1 MGKGKKKHNTERDI
15 KSKKRNERRERALGT
30 LKYTSNE
37 HKFKT
42 QNNTIPKLISQKQKI
57 IDELNRKEKKGSLQQ
72 LINNLNQ
79 RLQENN
85 TSEYSNLYQLVE
97 DSKSNQNLYDKDL
110 DQNLLSNKEKNLE
123 KKLNVTNKDLSR
135 KAYMKVLDQVIE
147 NSDVILEVLD
157 ARDPLS
163 CRSKELE
170 SSILGKKGNKKII
183 LVLNKI
189 DLIPVQNALDWQ
201 KYLSKEFGCVLFKSN
216 TQNQNTN
223 LSQSTLFDKNLKE
236 QKDYIEEVLKSNKTI
251 GGEELLN
258 MLKNYSRTG
267 SGVKSSIV
275 VGVVGIPNVGKSSII
290 NSLTR
295 GKNVGVSNTPG
306 FTKGLQEVILDNN
319 LRLLDCPGVVMS
331 NDENSILHNI
341 IRTEEIKEP
350 IEVVGK
356 IFKKMS
362 QDYLFKTYDLDI
374 SILKGSELTIEK
386 ILYLIGEKLK
396 KYKRGGLVD
405 LDKAARLVI
414 NDWNAG
420 KLKYYSLPPGV
431 DKNEYDEKL
440 MKEQSLKIKKMDI
453 DKNEYEGKLMKE

>member
-15 KSKKRNERRERALGT
+15 KSKKRNERREKALGT
-30 LKYTSNE
+30 LKYAIND
-37 HKFKT
+37 HKSKT
-42 QNNTIPKLISQKQKI
+42 QNLTIPKLISQKQKI
-57 IDELNRKEKKGSLQQ
+57 IDDLNRKQKTGSRQQ
-72 LINNLNQ
+72 LIDNLNQ
-79 RLQENN
+79 RLHENN
-85 TSEYSNLYQLVE
+85 NSEYTNYYQMIE
-97 DSKSNQNLYDKDL
+97 DSKANQNLYNEEAD
-110 DQNLLSNKEKNLE
+110 KNLVSNQEKITSE
-123 KKLNVTNKDLSR
+123 KKLNTTNKDLSR
-135 KAYMKVLDQVIE
+135 KAYIKILEQVIE

-157 ARDPLS
+157 SRDPLS

-170 SSILGKKGNKKII
+170 NTILSKRGDKKII

-189 DLIPVQNALDWQ
+189 DLIPVQNAIDWQ
-201 KYLSKEFGCVLFKSN
+201 KYLSREFGCVLFKAN
-216 TQNQNTN
+216 TQNQSSN

-236 QKDYIEEVLKSNKTI
+236 KKDYIEEVLKSNKAI

-258 MLKNYSRTG
+258 MLKNYSRTD
-267 SGVKSSIV
+267 SGNKSSIV
-275 VGVVGIPNVGKSSII
+275 VGVIGIPNVGKSSII

-331 NDENSILHNI
+331 HDENSILHNV

-350 IEVVGK
+350 VEVVGR

-374 SILKGSELTIEK
+374 SILKGSELTVEK
-386 ILYLIGEKLK
+386 ILYLIGDKLK

-420 KLKYYSLPPGV
+420 KLKYYTVPPGI
-431 DKNEYDEKL
+431 DKNAFEQKL
-440 MKEQSLKIKKMDI
+440 LQEQSLKTKNMDV
-453 DKNEYEGKLMKE
+453 DK

>member
-15 KSKKRNERRERALGT
+15 KSKKRNERREKALGT
-30 LKYTSNE
+30 LKYAIND
-37 HKFKT
+37 HKSKT
-42 QNNTIPKLISQKQKI
+42 QNLTIPKLISQKQKI
-57 IDELNRKEKKGSLQQ
+57 IDDLNRKQKTGSRQQ
-72 LINNLNQ
+72 LIDNLNQ
-79 RLQENN
+79 RLHENN
-85 TSEYSNLYQLVE
+85 NSEYTNYYQMIE
-97 DSKSNQNLYDKDL
+97 DSKANQNLYNEEAD
-110 DQNLLSNKEKNLE
+110 KNLVSNQEKMTSE
-123 KKLNVTNKDLSR
+123 KKLNTTNKDLSR
-135 KAYMKVLDQVIE
+135 KAYIKILDQVIE

-157 ARDPLS
+157 SRDPLS

-170 SSILGKKGNKKII
+170 NTILSKRGDKKII

-189 DLIPVQNALDWQ
+189 DLIPVQNAIDWQ
-201 KYLSKEFGCVLFKSN
+201 KYLSREFGCVLFKAN
-216 TQNQNTN
+216 TQNQSSN

-236 QKDYIEEVLKSNKTI
+236 KKDYIEEVLKSNKAI

-258 MLKNYSRTG
+258 MLKNYSRTD
-267 SGVKSSIV
+267 SGNKSSIV

-331 NDENSILHNI
+331 HDENSILHNV

-350 IEVVGK
+350 VEVVGR

-374 SILKGSELTIEK
+374 SILKGSELTVEK
-386 ILYLIGEKLK
+386 ILYLIGDKLK

-420 KLKYYSLPPGV
+420 KLKYYTVPPGI
-431 DKNEYDEKL
+431 DKNAFEQKL
-440 MKEQSLKIKKMDI
+440 LQEQSLKTKNMDV
-453 DKNEYEGKLMKE
+453 DK

>member
-15 KSKKRNERRERALGT
+15 KSKKRNERREKALGT
-30 LKYTSNE
+30 LRYAIND
-37 HKFKT
+37 HKSKN
-42 QNNTIPKLISQKQKI
+42 QNSTIPKLISQKQKI
-57 IDELNRKEKKGSLQQ
+57 IDDLNRKQKTGSRQQ
-72 LINNLNQ
+72 LIDNLNQ
-79 RLQENN
+79 RLHENN
-85 TSEYSNLYQLVE
+85 NSEYTNYYQMIE
-97 DSKSNQNLYDKDL
+97 DSKSNQNLYNEETD
-110 DQNLLSNKEKNLE
+110 KNLVSNQEKMTSE
-123 KKLNVTNKDLSR
+123 KKLNTTNKDLSR
-135 KAYMKVLDQVIE
+135 KAYIKILDQVIE

-157 ARDPLS
+157 SRDPLS

-170 SSILGKKGNKKII
+170 NTILSKRGDKKII

-189 DLIPVQNALDWQ
+189 DLIPVQNAIDWQ
-201 KYLSKEFGCVLFKSN
+201 KYLSREFGCVLFKAN
-216 TQNQNTN
+216 TQNQSSN

-236 QKDYIEEVLKSNKTI
+236 KKDYIEEVLKSNKAI

-258 MLKNYSRTG
+258 MLKNYSRTD
-267 SGVKSSIV
+267 SGNKSSIV

-331 NDENSILHNI
+331 HDENSILHNV

-350 IEVVGK
+350 IEVVGR

-374 SILKGSELTIEK
+374 SLLKGSELTVEK

-420 KLKYYSLPPGV
+420 KLKYYTVPPG
-431 DKNEYDEKL
+431 
-440 MKEQSLKIKKMDI
+440 I
-453 DKNEYEGKLMKE
+453 DKNAFEQKLLLEQNNKEKSMDVDK